1 MEYNLTNIL
10 GSLQKNMARAKPCGL
25 PLILIMRQMHFL
37 PEAFD
42 LSGLLL
48 AIMRRTQLRK
58 RANIFEFKIGSASL
72 NSCKLPL
79 DYRWV
84 I

>member
-48 AIMRRTQLRK
+48 AIMRRT
-58 RANIFEFKIGSASL
+58 
-72 NSCKLPL
+72 
-79 DYRWV
+79 
-84 I
+84 